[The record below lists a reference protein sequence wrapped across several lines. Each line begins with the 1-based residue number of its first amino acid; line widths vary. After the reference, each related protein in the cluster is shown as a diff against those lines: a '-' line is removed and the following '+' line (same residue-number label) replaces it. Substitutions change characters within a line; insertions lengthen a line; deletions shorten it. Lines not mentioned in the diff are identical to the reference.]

1 VIPSASKILLVLAGP
16 SGGGKTTVCRR
27 IVGSRSDVR
36 FSVSATTRAPRP
48 GERDGSDYRFLSRD
62 SFSALVESDGLL
74 EWAEV
79 HGERYGTPREALL
92 RAAEAGSHLLLDID
106 VQGARQVRER
116 EPGAVLVFLL
126 PPTAEVLVD
135 RLRRRGSED
144 VETVRRR
151 LRTALSELEAVQ
163 EFDYVVVNDDLD
175 ETVSAVE
182 AILDAEV
189 HRTQRHL
196 DRLQEHAAEL
206 GEALESDLA
215 SSNI

>member
-1 VIPSASKILLVLAGP
+1 VTPADSRLLLVLAGP

-27 IVGSRSDVR
+27 IVGSRPDVR

-48 GERDGSDYRFLSRD
+48 GERDGADYRFLSRE
-62 SFSALVESDGLL
+62 SFDALVEADGLL

-79 HGERYGTPREALL
+79 HGERYGTPRETLSNAS
-92 RAAEAGSHLLLDID
+92 EGGSHLLLDID

-126 PPTAEVLVD
+126 PPTGDVLVE

-144 VETVRRR
+144 EEAVRRR

-175 ETVSAVE
+175 VTVGAVQ

-196 DRLQEHAAEL
+196 DLLREHTAEL
-206 GEALESDLA
+206 GEALESSLA
-215 SSNI
+215 GSNI

>member
-1 VIPSASKILLVLAGP
+1 VLAGP

-27 IVGSRSDVR
+27 IVGSRPDVR

-48 GERDGSDYRFLSRD
+48 GERDGADYRFLSRE
-62 SFSALVESDGLL
+62 SFDALVEADGLL

-79 HGERYGTPREALL
+79 HGERYGTPRETLSNAS
-92 RAAEAGSHLLLDID
+92 EGGSHLLLDID

-126 PPTAEVLVD
+126 PPTGDVLVE

-144 VETVRRR
+144 EEAVRRR

-175 ETVSAVE
+175 VTVGAVQ

-196 DRLQEHAAEL
+196 DLLREHTAEL
-206 GEALESDLA
+206 GEALESSLA
-215 SSNI
+215 GSNI

>member
-1 VIPSASKILLVLAGP
+1 VTLSDSRILLVLAAP

-27 IVGSRSDVR
+27 IVGSRPDVR

-48 GERDGSDYRFLSRD
+48 GERDGADYRFLSRD
-62 SFSALVESDGLL
+62 SFDALVESDGLL

-79 HGERYGTPREALL
+79 HGERYGTPREALA
-92 RAAEAGSHLLLDID
+92 RAAEAGDHLLLDID
-106 VQGARQVRER
+106 VQGARQVRQR

-126 PPTAEVLVD
+126 PPTADVLVE
-135 RLRRRGSED
+135 RLRRRGSENED
-144 VETVRRR
+144 KIHLR

-175 ETVSAVE
+175 MTVKAVE

-189 HRTQRHL
+189 HRTQRQME
-196 DRLQEHAAEL
+196 RLRKHTEEL
-206 GEALESDLA
+206 GEALDMDLA
-215 SSNI
+215 SSNN

>member
-1 VIPSASKILLVLAGP
+1 MTLSGSGILLVLAGP

-27 IVGSRSDVR
+27 IVGSRPDVR

-48 GERDGSDYRFLSRD
+48 GEREGADYRFLSRD
-62 SFSALVESDGLL
+62 SFDALVESDGLL

-79 HGERYGTPREALL
+79 HGERYGTTREALET
-92 RAAEAGSHLLLDID
+92 ATESGNHLLLDID

-126 PPTAEVLVD
+126 PPSAEVLVE
-135 RLRRRGSED
+135 RLRRRGSEN
-144 VETVRRR
+144 EEMVRRR

-175 ETVSAVE
+175 MTVGAVE
-182 AILDAEV
+182 AILNAEV
-189 HRTQRHL
+189 HRTNRQLERLRRHT
-196 DRLQEHAAEL
+196 AEL
-206 GEALESDLA
+206 GGALDSDLA
-215 SSNI
+215 GSNI

>member
-1 VIPSASKILLVLAGP
+1 MTPADSRLLLVLAGP

-27 IVGSRSDVR
+27 IVASRPDVR
-36 FSVSATTRAPRP
+36 FSVSATTRSPRP
-48 GERDGSDYRFLSRD
+48 GERDGADYRFLSRD
-62 SFSALVESDGLL
+62 SFDALIESDGLL

-79 HGERYGTPREALL
+79 HGERYGTPRETLSKASDG
-92 RAAEAGSHLLLDID
+92 GSHLLLDID

-126 PPTAEVLVD
+126 PPTGEVLVE

-144 VETVRRR
+144 EEAVRRR
-151 LRTALSELEAVQ
+151 LRTALSELAAVQ

-175 ETVSAVE
+175 VTVSAVQ

-196 DRLQEHAAEL
+196 DWLRENAAQL
-206 GEALESDLA
+206 GEALESSLA
-215 SSNI
+215 GSNI

>member
-1 VIPSASKILLVLAGP
+1 MTPADSRLLLVLAGP

-27 IVGSRSDVR
+27 IVGSRPDVR

-48 GERDGSDYRFLSRD
+48 GERDGADYRFLSRE
-62 SFSALVESDGLL
+62 SFDALVEADGLL

-79 HGERYGTPREALL
+79 HGERYGTPRETLSNAS
-92 RAAEAGSHLLLDID
+92 EGGSHLLLDID

-126 PPTAEVLVD
+126 PPTGDVLVE

-144 VETVRRR
+144 EEAVRRR

-175 ETVSAVE
+175 VTVGAVQ

-196 DRLQEHAAEL
+196 DLLREHTAEL
-206 GEALESDLA
+206 GEALESSLA
-215 SSNI
+215 GSNI

>member
-1 VIPSASKILLVLAGP
+1 MLAGP

-27 IVGSRSDVR
+27 IVGSRPDVR

-48 GERDGSDYRFLSRD
+48 GERDGADYRFLSRE
-62 SFSALVESDGLL
+62 SFDALVEADGLL

-79 HGERYGTPREALL
+79 HGERYGTPRETLSNAS
-92 RAAEAGSHLLLDID
+92 EGGSHLLLDID

-126 PPTAEVLVD
+126 PPTGDVLVE

-144 VETVRRR
+144 EEAVRRR

-175 ETVSAVE
+175 VTVSAVQ

-189 HRTQRHL
+189 HRTRRHL
-196 DRLQEHAAEL
+196 DWVREHASEL
-206 GEALESDLA
+206 GKALESSA
-215 SSNI
+215 AGSNI

>member
-1 VIPSASKILLVLAGP
+1 MLAGP

-27 IVGSRSDVR
+27 IVTARPDVR
-36 FSVSATTRAPRP
+36 FSVSATTRPPRP
-48 GERDGSDYRFLSRD
+48 GERDGADYRFLSPE
-62 SFSALVESDGLL
+62 SFDALIDSDGLL

-79 HGERYGTPREALL
+79 HGERYGTPREALV
-92 RAAEAGSHLLLDID
+92 RASEGGSHLLLDID

-116 EPGAVLVFLL
+116 EPDSVLVFLL
-126 PPTAEVLVD
+126 PPTAEVLVE
-135 RLRRRGSED
+135 RLQQRGSED
-144 VETVRRR
+144 EDKVRRR

-175 ETVSAVE
+175 VTVSAVE

-189 HRTQRHL
+189 YRTERYREWL
-196 DRLQEHAAEL
+196 LKHATDL

-215 SSNI
+215 GSNI

>member
-1 VIPSASKILLVLAGP
+1 
-16 SGGGKTTVCRR
+16 
-27 IVGSRSDVR
+27 VR
-36 FSVSATTRAPRP
+36 FSVSATTRPPRS
-48 GERDGSDYRFLSRD
+48 GERDGADYRFLSCD
-62 SFSALVESDGLL
+62 SFDALVEADGLL

-79 HGERYGTPREALL
+79 HGEMYGTPRESLSKASD
-92 RAAEAGSHLLLDID
+92 AGCHLLLDID

-126 PPTAEVLVD
+126 PPTAGVLVE

-144 VETVRRR
+144 DERVRRR

-175 ETVSAVE
+175 VAVSAVE

-189 HRTQRHL
+189 HRTERHREWL
-196 DRLQEHAAEL
+196 RGHTAEL

-215 SSNI
+215 SSHI

>member
-1 VIPSASKILLVLAGP
+1 MNPSDPRIILVLAGP

-27 IVGSRSDVR
+27 IVAARPDVR
-36 FSVSATTRAPRP
+36 FSVSATTRPPRVA
-48 GERDGSDYRFLSRD
+48 ERDGADYRFLSRE
-62 SFSALVESDGLL
+62 SFEALIESDGLL

-79 HGERYGTPREALL
+79 HGELYGTPREGLL
-92 RAAEAGSHLLLDID
+92 KASEGGRHLLLDID

-116 EPGAVLVFLL
+116 EPGAVLVLLL
-126 PPTAEVLVD
+126 PRTAEVLVE

-144 VETVRRR
+144 DERVRRR

-175 ETVSAVE
+175 VAVSAVE

-189 HRTQRHL
+189 HRTERHREWL
-196 DRLQEHAAEL
+196 RGHTAEL

-215 SSNI
+215 SSHI

>member
-1 VIPSASKILLVLAGP
+1 MNPAGPRILFVLAGP

-27 IVGSRSDVR
+27 IVASRPDVR
-36 FSVSATTRAPRP
+36 FSVSATTRPPRS
-48 GERDGSDYRFLSRD
+48 GERDGADYRFLSRD
-62 SFSALVESDGLL
+62 SFDALVEADGLL

-79 HGERYGTPREALL
+79 HGEMYGTPREALSK
-92 RAAEAGSHLLLDID
+92 ASNAGCHLLLDID

-126 PPTAEVLVD
+126 PPTAGVLVE

-144 VETVRRR
+144 DERVRRR
-151 LRTALSELEAVQ
+151 LRTAQSELEAVQ

-175 ETVSAVE
+175 VAVNAVE

-189 HRTQRHL
+189 RRTERC
-196 DRLQEHAAEL
+196 REWL
-206 GEALESDLA
+206 GERAVELSEAIESDLA
-215 SSNI
+215 SSHI